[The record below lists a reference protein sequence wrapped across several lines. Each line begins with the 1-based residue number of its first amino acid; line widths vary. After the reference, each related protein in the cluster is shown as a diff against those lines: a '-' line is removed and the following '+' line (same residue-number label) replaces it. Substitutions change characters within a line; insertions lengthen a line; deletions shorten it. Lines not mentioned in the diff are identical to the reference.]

1 MAKFINAEE
10 NIRKTRELI
19 GYIPRTDAIEQTYAD
34 LGFIS
39 GLEVHQQLATD
50 EKLFCRCPA
59 GMYQSLTD
67 FDAEVIRHMRPTLS
81 ELGEYDGTALME
93 FRTRKNITYRIH
105 NETTC
110 TYDIDD
116 TPPFPMNQQALEMAL
131 IVSHLLK
138 LKIVGEL
145 HIIRKQY
152 LDGSIPAGFQ
162 RTGIVGIDGEIPISG
177 KTIRIMQ
184 LSIEEDSCR
193 EISDIGHER
202 TYSTDRLGIPLIEIV
217 TEPDPK
223 TPEELAETAQYI
235 RFLNRSTGLVNTG
248 MGASR
253 QDVNVSIKGG
263 TRVEIKGVAHIK
275 WIPELTHNEAFRQK
289 ALLTIRDILNKR
301 MPKEDFKINYAEID
315 IQSLQSQHKLI
326 ATLEQHGYTLTA
338 INLPEF
344 EGILSFFVQPQ
355 KTFANEISD
364 RLKVIAGIE
373 KPNHTHTEVIENIIT
388 KADWETIQTQLK
400 SKKRSAQIL
409 VWGPKSDMKTAIE
422 TIEERCQLAFSG
434 VPNET
439 RKSLQDG
446 TTLFE
451 RVLPGP
457 DRMYPDTD
465 SAPIKIENELV
476 EETKINLPVSIEN
489 RIAQLN
495 KWGAPKDTFHYILKN
510 NLSIVI
516 ERIVTDFCI
525 DAKKVCTI
533 LGHNLKHIEG
543 QKPRHQE
550 FCYNRVYEL
559 FGFVLANNITIDLIP
574 SMLSVAY
581 QYPLMD
587 FDSILTTIEFK
598 PMNKSDIL
606 SKIEPLRSI
615 FRNAGRVQNTK
626 NEIDWIM
633 GKLRPTAIGNISLA
647 DLQANIKCGG
657 KK

>member
-1 MAKFINAEE
+1 MSKFNIEE
-10 NIRKTRELI
+10 NIQKTLKLI
-19 GYIPRTDAIEQTYAD
+19 GYIPRSEATDETYNN
-34 LGFIS
+34 LGFMS

-59 GMYQSLTD
+59 GMYQDLNKS
-67 FDAEVIRHMRPTLS
+67 DAEVIRHMRPTLS

-116 TPPFPMNQQALEMAL
+116 TPPFPMNRQALKFAL
-131 IVSHLLK
+131 IISLLLK

-162 RTGIVGIDGEIPISG
+162 RTGIIGIDGGIPVNG
-177 KTIRIMQ
+177 RNIRIMQ

-193 EISDIGHER
+193 EVSDIGHER
-202 TYSTDRLGIPLIEIV
+202 IYSTDRLGTPLIEVV
-217 TEPDPK
+217 TQPDPK
-223 TPEELAETAQYI
+223 TPDELTETAQYI

-253 QDVNVSIKGG
+253 QDVNVSIAGG

-289 ALLTIRDILNKR
+289 SLLTIKDLLNKK
-301 MPKEDFKINYAEID
+301 MAKTEFKVNHTEID
-315 IQSLQSQHKLI
+315 INSIKSEHDLI
-326 ATLEQHGYTLTA
+326 KNAKENNFVLTA

-344 EGILSFFVQPQ
+344 EGILSFFTQPNQ
-355 KTFANEISD
+355 TFINEISD

-373 KPNHTHTEVIENIIT
+373 KPNHTHSEDIENVLT
-388 KADWETIQTQLK
+388 NTDWNMIQEKLK
-400 SKKRSAQIL
+400 SKKNDAQIL
-409 VWGPKSDMKTAIE
+409 VLGLKSDMKTAIE
-422 TIEERCQLAFSG
+422 SIEERCQLAFEG

-439 RKSLQDG
+439 RKSLPDG

-476 EETKINLPVSIEN
+476 EKTKIGLPISIED

-495 KWGAPKDTFHYILKN
+495 KWNAPADTFHYILKN
-510 NLSIVI
+510 NLSPILEKIVN
-516 ERIVTDFCI
+516 DFDI
-525 DAKKVCTI
+525 NGKRVCTI
-533 LGHNLKHIEG
+533 FGHTLKHIEG
-543 QKPRHQE
+543 QQPRHVE
-550 FCYNRVYEL
+550 FSYERIYEL
-559 FGFVLANNITIDLIP
+559 LKFITTKNITLDLIP
-574 SMLSVAY
+574 KMLEVIY

-587 FDSILTTIEFK
+587 FESILTTIEFK
-598 PMNKSDIL
+598 TIEKDEIV
-606 SKIEPLRSI
+606 SKIEPLKSI
-615 FRNAGRVQNTK
+615 YKNVGRVQTTQ
-626 NEIDWIM
+626 NETNWMM
-633 GKLRPTAIGNISLA
+633 GELRPTAIGNMPLSELKSYIE
-647 DLQANIKCGG
+647 NGG
-657 KK
+657 K